1 MSSIPSPTN
10 IVITNDEVIV
20 PFEIAPGVN
29 SDRKI
34 SIKDFFLNISS
45 QAAID
50 TEIMPVSG
58 TGLLALRQLG
68 KYRQIVFQ
76 IDTGIATVVWGK
88 HERDSQAASY
98 KVASPYRIIIA
109 DIFDGDLLGARMFY
123 SPKPISS
130 PTDPLY
136 NINLPNV
143 NCRGYGSNNA
153 VGWLCLYLK
162 ESWKELT
169 IVQQI
174 LAINERAGGGEAYN
188 DRNMDET
195 DGTRYYKEYRE
206 DRPEFYEPEKWQE
219 KTDTD
224 GIDWV
229 NDPDLLLPVY
239 VKNEN
244 VQNKNFIDLKK
255 AKEENIYCPESFPIK
270 DAETNSWTTYQA
282 VVLTID
288 MAMRGSYSAY
298 YTDDEHVKPIN
309 VFTNPE
315 PDDSANPVN
324 YRSIIERSIVMPLS
338 YGIAARERPIV
349 KNDDQWSFG
358 SSWTLG
364 SIVKKSSQIKE
375 SYEKIDFAPKK
386 IGTCAFTKNPIYE
399 LTEYVIVNNYGWVI
413 KEHFDDNPD
422 LFVEI
427 GYFNEEHDNF
437 NGIYHI
443 DNTKEFLVRD
453 KNSEWYNQLIYIAKN
468 QFDIIKCRNCG
479 DEHVLHEQIIDS
491 LGLTKHFFV
500 SNEKHFNAY
509 CINCSDLGR
518 CEYTGSFVPQQD
530 LIDIEAFDPIE
541 NKYVVYAIS
550 KVSLVNL
557 DKCACDKIIDDLTGY
572 AELQGLGKVC
582 TSCINIV
589 DNGIVNYVPVNKK

>member
-1 MSSIPSPTN
+1 MSTTPDATN

-29 SDRKI
+29 ADRKI
-34 SIKDFFLNISS
+34 NIKDFFLNFSS

-76 IDTGIATVVWGK
+76 IETGVTTVVWGK
-88 HERDSQAASY
+88 HERDSQAISY
-98 KVASPYRIIIA
+98 EVASPYRVIIA

-143 NCRGYGSNNA
+143 NCRGYGTNNA
-153 VGWLCLYLK
+153 VGWLCLYLR

-169 IVQQI
+169 LVQQI

-195 DGTRYYKEYRE
+195 DGTRYYMQYRE
-206 DRPEFYEPEKWQE
+206 DRPEFYEPDRWEA
-219 KTDTD
+219 KTKSD

-229 NDPDLLLPVY
+229 NDVDLLLPVY

-244 VQNKNFIDLKK
+244 NQHKNFATINKDGVY
-255 AKEENIYCPESFPIK
+255 EPEMVPDHK
-270 DAETNSWTTYQA
+270 DPQTNNWVNKPA
-282 VVLTID
+282 MVLTID

-298 YTDDEHVKPIN
+298 YTDDERVKPIN

-315 PDDSANPVN
+315 PDGSAKPIN

-338 YGIAARERPIV
+338 YGVTARERPIV
-349 KNDDQWSFG
+349 KNNDQWNFG
-358 SSWTLG
+358 SSWTSG
-364 SIVKKSSQIKE
+364 SIDTRTQQVKE
-375 SYEKIDFAPKK
+375 SHENITFAPKK
-386 IGTCAFTKNPIYE
+386 IGTCAFTKEPIYE
-399 LTEYVIVNNYGWVI
+399 LTDYVIVSNYGWVI
-413 KEHFDDNPD
+413 KESYDNNLD
-422 LFVEI
+422 LFVDI
-427 GYFNEEHDNF
+427 NYFNEDYQNF

-443 DNTKEFLVRD
+443 ENVKEFVVKD
-453 KNSEWYNQLIYIAKN
+453 PNSMWYNQKIHIAKN
-468 QFDIIKCRNCG
+468 KFDTNKCRNCG
-479 DEHVLHEQIIDS
+479 DEHVLHEQIINS
-491 LGLTKHFFV
+491 LGLTRHPFV
-500 SNEKHFNAY
+500 SNEKYFDAY
-509 CINCSDLGR
+509 CINCSDLVR

-530 LIDIEAFDPIE
+530 LVDVEAFDPIE
-541 NKYVVYAIS
+541 NKYVVYSIS

-557 DKCACDKIIDDLTGY
+557 DKCACDKIVDNSTQY